1 MHELD
6 IPINLKIMSQLCG
19 TRSASIEET
28 QWHRQQIAAIVFA
41 NYYTFLKPTLSM
53 FKKHSFYAS

>member
-28 QWHRQQIAAIVFA
+28 QWHRQQIAAIVFKSLHIPEA
-41 NYYTFLKPTLSM
+41 
-53 FKKHSFYAS
+53 HSIHV